1 MTRVRNNQSAF
12 TLIELLV
19 VIAIIAILA
28 AILFPVFAQA
38 REKARQ
44 ASCLSNLNQM
54 GLASN
59 MYIQDYD
66 ETFYPHR
73 WNSGPNSN
81 PLLQQLNVTCSDSGP
96 ISGVACNKTFWIS
109 LLQPYVKNY
118 QIWQCPSNPNGWVEG
133 RAGTMCGGADNA
145 PSIGCGGNGYGGQ
158 NSYGHNDVWMSPA
171 ANFATPFGGAVATVA
186 DAAVI
191 RPSGTVM
198 IVDSTYYGAAPDL
211 CNESGHM
218 INAAPVGGG
227 TAPTNSASNADCA
240 YAQSQAAP
248 ASFYDNYWMNI
259 GNSNWSYSGGTVQ
272 PAQGIQLGQNRH
284 SGVINVQFVDG
295 HTKAIPYFTLIGNIC
310 LWDAT
315 DADAAHPWCN

>member
-1 MTRVRNNQSAF
+1 MKLKREQTGF

-44 ASCLSNLNQM
+44 ASCISNLNQM
-54 GLASN
+54 GLATG
-59 MYIQDYD
+59 MYVQDYD

-81 PLLQQLNVTCSDSGP
+81 PFLAELNIPCGGA

-109 LLQPYVKNY
+109 LLQPYTKNY
-118 QIWQCPSNPNGWVEG
+118 QIWVCPDNPNHFIEEG
-133 RAGTMCGGADNA
+133 TPGVLCGGSQNA
-145 PSIGCGGNGYGGQ
+145 ASIGCGGAGYGGQ

-186 DAAVI
+186 DASVP

-198 IVDSTYYGAAPDL
+198 IVDASYYGAAPDL
-211 CNESGHM
+211 CNASGKM
-218 INAAPVGGG
+218 FNAAPLGGG
-227 TAPTNSASNADCA
+227 NTPTSSGNNADCA
-240 YAQSQAAP
+240 YANSQSNP
-248 ASFYDNYWMNI
+248 ATFYSNYWMNV
-259 GNSNWSYSGGTVQ
+259 GNSLYSWNNGNMETVQ
-272 PAQGIQLGQNRH
+272 QALTLGPQRH
-284 SGVINVQFVDG
+284 SGMIDVQFVDG
-295 HTKAIPYFTLIGNIC
+295 HTKAIPYDQVIGNIC
-310 LWDAT
+310 LWTT
-315 DADAAHPWCN
+315 DSNAAHPWCN